1 MKSKIIFIRKL
12 ALVILLLLLLTVLA
26 VNLNKPLPETI
37 PQPMVKLYLH
47 QSGQI
52 IELEIEEYVAGVVAA
67 EMPASFE
74 LEALKAQAV
83 CARTYACKKILD
95 GKPYPLNADL
105 SDDISS
111 CQAYVSWDKFPI
123 IFVPVHPLPAYTLF
137 WPSNQ
142 VVIPV
147 KLHRLMQKIGNKVMV
162 ASFSAQVL
170 FR

>member
-83 CARTYACKKILD
+83 
-95 GKPYPLNADL
+95 
-105 SDDISS
+105 
-111 CQAYVSWDKFPI
+111 
-123 IFVPVHPLPAYTLF
+123 
-137 WPSNQ
+137 
-142 VVIPV
+142 
-147 KLHRLMQKIGNKVMV
+147 
-162 ASFSAQVL
+162 
-170 FR
+170 